1 MASHKNKIT
10 RNNIV
15 YSTNRDLNFEI
26 QEESHQTLTP
36 DKQNLRVQI
45 SKKGRA
51 GKTATVVLGFVGSEA
66 DINHLARILKNKCA
80 AGGAVKEGEIVL
92 QGDMRDKAVEILLK
106 EGYRAKRI

>member
-1 MASHKNKIT
+1 MNKKNKTT

-26 QEESHQTLTP
+26 REESRPTLAP
-36 DKQNLRVQI
+36 DKQNLKVQI

-51 GKTATVVLGFVGSEA
+51 GKIATVVMGFAGTET
-66 DINHLARILKNKCA
+66 DLEDLARVLKNKCA
-80 AGGAVKEGEIVL
+80 VGGAVKDGEIVL
-92 QGDMRDKAVEILLK
+92 QGDMRDRAVEVLIK